1 MTRPHIIRADTIDLQ
16 DPDAPSAKDHTA
28 RTTGSFGPHQ
38 AETLREVAQE
48 SAEDQ
53 AHNPRQSWTSPGPD
67 DDISDSDDP
76 AGEVSGKLTTAAMDD
91 ASKKQQQQ
99 DALAVAQNGGMN
111 SDDGN
116 MDDTDDDLDDDDD
129 DMMDKISSSPS
140 IEDGGYTSIMRP
152 QQWPPRVD
160 SLPVMRD
167 RGSPISPTFSE
178 ASIARHLPIHQVV
191 IIFEGRHTNDDER
204 YDEQC
209 TDQYYA
215 NHQCSDQHTGES
227 FNEEE
232 HRGGFYAH
240 HDDRAWHGGN
250 GRSHEAKFS
259 LESVAQHGPIVVR
272 PLRLRRSDA
281 PRHGD
286 FAQRRA
292 EMEKAERDEA
302 VDGLDDN
309 GAPLTVPYEP
319 SIHDD
324 DDDDDDV
331 SLPDDSRYTV
341 CGWGYECLHEAED
354 IDFEFV
360 YALHTFVATVE
371 GQANATKGDTMV
383 LLDDSNS
390 YWWLVR
396 VVKDSS
402 IGYLPAEHIETPTER
417 LARLNKHRNID
428 VVAPSMEEMNL
439 SDLDQLSATMLGDQ
453 AGEKSKSTFKTAL
466 RKKKKTVAF
475 AAPTFV
481 DYSDYDY
488 SSDEEDVDELLSQQ
502 QGSQQQQQSTAQQST
517 EENMDDDTAKVE
529 PLKPRTTKEVKVVEP
544 AKTEEAP
551 EDDSKRDSGEIFEK
565 PEGPSRSRN
574 GTVRNTDSFF
584 KDETVETKKITLT
597 PNLLRDDSGSRPS
610 TTESVQVKQRPS
622 LDKIDKE
629 LQPDKK
635 EDKKKKDKKEKEKKT
650 STIRSFFSRKDK
662 KKSTDDDDESF
673 GKRSMDIV
681 TESQDREEEEL
692 KEPLSPRGDGPQRS
706 ASKLQKQQPRVE
718 PSPSRKSG
726 ATTPSKSATRELSEF
741 ISSEGRPNNVS
752 NVPPASMRIV
762 EDDSSDPDVAAQ
774 QQRIKSPETTRS
786 PPQEKSSLSKIIP
799 SRNGSSDKPQKVTK
813 AKSRVEL
820 DDFDSSSS
828 GEEVEPAPA
837 EPPVQQQAEQIT
849 KEEKLVRPLPGAFP
863 DSYMSTQSGAS
874 AQTDKT
880 VTPTQPQP
888 QPNAAEREK
897 DRLSESPVQ
906 VSPVTPSNPPA
917 LMVDTSSQEGHSTSP
932 SPELIEAEEA
942 GRHRAQDS
950 MTASSTST
958 GGSTTGS
965 SWNDTK
971 LRAFFDSS
979 SDIRDMLVM
988 VYDKSDVPP
997 AGPEH
1002 PVAGSL
1008 FREQNAKLAEIT
1020 TQLDNMLGDWLARK
1034 QRLRGTV

>member
-16 DPDAPSAKDHTA
+16 NPDAPSAKDHSRA
-28 RTTGSFGPHQ
+28 PNGSFGPHQ

-53 AHNPRQSWTSPGPD
+53 ARSPRLSWTHAGDD
-67 DDISDSDDP
+67 DDISDSDDL
-76 AGEVSGKLTTAAMDD
+76 AGDVSRKLTGGTMDD

-99 DALAVAQNGGMN
+99 DALAVAQNGGV

-116 MDDTDDDLDDDDD
+116 MDDTDESMDDD

-140 IEDGGYTSIMRP
+140 IEDEIAAPPFPLRLSRQGPLLLIPNPLNTLQHTS
-152 QQWPPRVD
+152 
-160 SLPVMRD
+160 L
-167 RGSPISPTFSE
+167 G
-178 ASIARHLPIHQVV
+178 SIARLLPAHTPV
-191 IIFEGRHTNDDER
+191 IIFAQTDEYCDNEQHCDECYDER
-204 YDEQC
+204 DWQDEN
-209 TDQYYA
+209 DE
-215 NHQCSDQHTGES
+215 NHTAEFGIQ
-227 FNEEE
+227 
-232 HRGGFYAH
+232 
-240 HDDRAWHGGN
+240 
-250 GRSHEAKFS
+250 
-259 LESVAQHGPIVVR
+259 SVAQHGPIVVS
-272 PLRLRRSDA
+272 PLRLRKFGEPIYD
-281 PRHGD
+281 D

-292 EMEKAERDEA
+292 EMERAERDEA
-302 VDGLDDN
+302 VGGLDDD
-309 GAPLTVPYEP
+309 GIPLTIPYEP
-319 SIHDD
+319 SNEEDD
-324 DDDDDDV
+324 DDGDV
-331 SLPDDSRYTV
+331 SLIDDSRYIA
-341 CGWGYECLHEAED
+341 CGWGNECLHEAED

-453 AGEKSKSTFKTAL
+453 SGEKSKSTFKTAL

-488 SSDEEDVDELLSQQ
+488 SSDEDEVDELLSQQ
-502 QGSQQQQQSTAQQST
+502 EGAQQQQQQQQQQQTSQQTSQQST
-517 EENMDDDTAKVE
+517 EETMDDDTAKVE
-529 PLKPRTTKEVKVVEP
+529 PLKPRTTKEVNAAEP
-544 AKTEEAP
+544 TKKEEAS

-622 LDKIDKE
+622 LDKMDKE

-662 KKSTDDDDESF
+662 KKTTDDDDESF
-673 GKRSMDIV
+673 GKRSMDTV
-681 TESQDREEEEL
+681 TESQDRESRESRESREEEL
-692 KEPLSPRGDGPQRS
+692 QEPLSPRGDGPQRNP
-706 ASKLQKQQPRVE
+706 SKLQKQQPRVE
-718 PSPSRKSG
+718 PSPARNNG
-726 ATTPSKSATRELSEF
+726 AATPQKSATRELSEF

-752 NVPPASMRIV
+752 NMPPASMRIV
-762 EDDSSDPDVAAQ
+762 EDDSSDPELSGQ

-786 PPQEKSSLSKIIP
+786 PPQERSTLSKIMP
-799 SRNGSSDKPQKVTK
+799 SRSGNSEPKPQKVTK

-820 DDFDSSSS
+820 DDFDSS
-828 GEEVEPAPA
+828 GEEVEPA
-837 EPPVQQQAEQIT
+837 EPPVQQQAHQIVR
-849 KEEKLVRPLPGAFP
+849 EEKLERPLPGAFP
-863 DSYMSTQSGAS
+863 DSFMSSISGAS

-880 VTPTQPQP
+880 ITPTQSQQP
-888 QPNAAEREK
+888 QSQPTAVERQKE
-897 DRLSESPVQ
+897 RLSESPVQ
-906 VSPVTPSNPPA
+906 VSPVTSRNPPA

-932 SPELIEAEEA
+932 SPELIDAEEA

-965 SWNDTK
+965 SWNDAK

-979 SDIRDMLVM
+979 SDIRDMLVV
-988 VYDKSDVPP
+988 VYDKSDVAP

>member
-1 MTRPHIIRADTIDLQ
+1 M
-16 DPDAPSAKDHTA
+16 
-28 RTTGSFGPHQ
+28 
-38 AETLREVAQE
+38 
-48 SAEDQ
+48 
-53 AHNPRQSWTSPGPD
+53 
-67 DDISDSDDP
+67 
-76 AGEVSGKLTTAAMDD
+76 
-91 ASKKQQQQ
+91 
-99 DALAVAQNGGMN
+99 
-111 SDDGN
+111 
-116 MDDTDDDLDDDDD
+116 
-129 DMMDKISSSPS
+129 
-140 IEDGGYTSIMRP
+140 
-152 QQWPPRVD
+152 
-160 SLPVMRD
+160 
-167 RGSPISPTFSE
+167 
-178 ASIARHLPIHQVV
+178 
-191 IIFEGRHTNDDER
+191 
-204 YDEQC
+204 EQ
-209 TDQYYA
+209 
-215 NHQCSDQHTGES
+215 
-227 FNEEE
+227 
-232 HRGGFYAH
+232 
-240 HDDRAWHGGN
+240 
-250 GRSHEAKFS
+250 
-259 LESVAQHGPIVVR
+259 
-272 PLRLRRSDA
+272 
-281 PRHGD
+281 
-286 FAQRRA
+286 
-292 EMEKAERDEA
+292 AERDEA
-302 VDGLDDN
+302 VGGLDDDDD
-309 GAPLTVPYEP
+309 GIPLTAPCEP

-324 DDDDDDV
+324 DDDDDDDAI
-331 SLPDDSRYTV
+331 SLPDDSKYFV

-428 VVAPSMEEMNL
+428 
-439 SDLDQLSATMLGDQ
+439 LSATMLGDQ

-488 SSDEEDVDELLSQQ
+488 SSDEEDADELLSHQQGAQQ
-502 QGSQQQQQSTAQQST
+502 QQQQQQSTAQQLT
-517 EENMDDDTAKVE
+517 EESMDDDTAKVE
-529 PLKPRTTKEVKVVEP
+529 PLKPRATKEVKVVEP

-692 KEPLSPRGDGPQRS
+692 KEPLSPRGDGPQRNT
-706 ASKLQKQQPRVE
+706 SKLQKQQPRVE
-718 PSPSRKSG
+718 PSPSRKPG
-726 ATTPSKSATRELSEF
+726 ASTPQKSATRELSEF

-752 NVPPASMRIV
+752 NVPPVSMRIV
-762 EDDSSDPDVAAQ
+762 EDDSSDVDVAAQ

-786 PPQEKSSLSKIIP
+786 APQEKSSLSKIIP
-799 SRNGSSDKPQKVTK
+799 SLSGGSDKPQKVTK

-820 DDFDSSSS
+820 DDFDSSS
-828 GEEVEPAPA
+828 GEEAEPVSA
-837 EPPVQQQAEQIT
+837 EPPVQQLAEQVA
-849 KEEKLVRPLPGAFP
+849 KEEKTARPLPGAFP
-863 DSYMSTQSGAS
+863 DSYLSTQSGAS
-874 AQTDKT
+874 AQSDQT
-880 VTPTQPQP
+880 VTPAQPQPPP

-897 DRLSESPVQ
+897 ERLSESPVQ
-906 VSPVTPSNPPA
+906 VSPITQNNPPA

-950 MTASSTST
+950 MTASLTST
-958 GGSTTGS
+958 GGSASSS

-979 SDIRDMLVM
+979 SDIRDMLVV

-997 AGPEH
+997 AGPDH

>member
-16 DPDAPSAKDHTA
+16 DPDAPSAKDHTS

-53 AHNPRQSWTSPGPD
+53 SHNPRQSWTSPGH
-67 DDISDSDDP
+67 DDISDSDDL
-76 AGEVSGKLTTAAMDD
+76 AGEVSRKLTTAAMDD
-91 ASKKQQQQ
+91 ASKKQQHQ
-99 DALAVAQNGGMN
+99 DALAVAQNGGATN

-116 MDDTDDDLDDDDD
+116 MDDTDDDLDDDD
-129 DMMDKISSSPS
+129 MMDKISSSPS
-140 IEDGGYTSIMRP
+140 IEDARQGPHLLTLSPFNTHMHF
-152 QQWPPRVD
+152 PP
-160 SLPVMRD
+160 
-167 RGSPISPTFSE
+167 G
-178 ASIARHLPIHQVV
+178 SIARHLPFQQIV
-191 IIFEGRHTNDDER
+191 IIFVGRHTNDDER

-209 TDQYYA
+209 TNEYYTSNQYGIR
-215 NHQCSDQHTGES
+215 HTGEPY
-227 FNEEE
+227 NEVEYRHE
-232 HRGGFYAH
+232 FYDH
-240 HDDRAWHGGN
+240 YNDWIWHGGN
-250 GRSHEAKFS
+250 VRSHEVKFS
-259 LESVAQHGPIVVR
+259 MESVAQHGPIVVR
-272 PLRLRRSDA
+272 PLRLRRSEV
-281 PRHGD
+281 PGHED

-302 VDGLDDN
+302 VGGLDDN
-309 GAPLTVPYEP
+309 GILLTVPYVP
-319 SIHDD
+319 SIHDEDD
-324 DDDDDDV
+324 DDDDDDDD
-331 SLPDDSRYTV
+331 SLPDDSRYIV

-453 AGEKSKSTFKTAL
+453 AGEKSKSTFKAAL

-502 QGSQQQQQSTAQQST
+502 KGAQQQQQQQQQQQSAAQQST

-529 PLKPRTTKEVKVVEP
+529 PLKPRATKEVKVVEP
-544 AKTEEAP
+544 AKAEEAP

-692 KEPLSPRGDGPQRS
+692 KEPLSPRGDGPQRNPS
-706 ASKLQKQQPRVE
+706 NKLQKQQPRVE

-726 ATTPSKSATRELSEF
+726 ASTPQKSATRELSEF

-820 DDFDSSSS
+820 DDFDSSS

-837 EPPVQQQAEQIT
+837 EPPVQQQAAQIT
-849 KEEKLVRPLPGAFP
+849 KEEKAARPLPGAFP

-874 AQTDKT
+874 AQTDRT
-880 VTPTQPQP
+880 ATPTHPQQPQP
-888 QPNAAEREK
+888 QPTAAERER

-906 VSPVTPSNPPA
+906 VSPMTPNNPPA

-979 SDIRDMLVM
+979 SDIRDMLVV